1 MSTTVI
7 PSPKP
12 EIEYP
17 DCDGQPMSDKTLQLK
32 WIVTIKEG
40 LEALFRN
47 NPDVFVAGDLLWYA
61 EEGKP
66 KIRTAPDA
74 MVAFGRPKGYRGS
87 YKQWVEGGI
96 APQVVF
102 EVLSPGNRQSE
113 LIRKFR
119 FYDRYG
125 VEEVAKMNGY
135 TSPRLG
141 VRFKPGKGSDRLRI
155 IAPDGQRFLTYV
167 ELMEAREAERLRAQA
182 ADQRVEAE
190 RQRTEAERQRAE
202 AADHRAETG
211 ASAPRPSAS
220 APRPSASAPNAS
232 PRGFASWGSSS
243 TEGPSYWKLVQV
255 LSPDESDRIRL
266 APYYSFKPRMIP
278 SRCKFIMCPVAT
290 NASKMETAR
299 PINSTTSQ
307 GNDATLPAETIWLL

>member
-1 MSTTVI
+1 MVMSTTVT
-7 PSPKP
+7 PSQRP

-17 DCDGQPMSDKTLQLK
+17 DCDGQPMSDNTLQFK

-40 LEALFRN
+40 LEAHFRN

-102 EVLSPGNRQSE
+102 EVLSPENRQSE

-125 VEEVAKMNGY
+125 VEEYYVYNPDNGDLAGWLRGDSGLEEVAKMKGY

-141 VRFKPGKGSDRLRI
+141 VRFKPGEGSDRLRI

-167 ELMEAREAERLRAQA
+167 ELVEAREAERLRAQA

-202 AADHRAETG
+202 AADQRAETERQR
-211 ASAPRPSAS
+211 AE
-220 APRPSASAPNAS
+220 
-232 PRGFASWGSSS
+232 
-243 TEGPSYWKLVQV
+243 TERQRA
-255 LSPDESDRIRL
+255 ETERQRAERL
-266 APYYSFKPRMIP
+266 A
-278 SRCKFIMCPVAT
+278 
-290 NASKMETAR
+290 AR
-299 PINSTTSQ
+299 LRELGEQ
-307 GNDATLPAETIWLL
+307 LD